1 MTKKKHVFF
10 QPVQTAEQRRKRT
23 RNIVITAVILVIAA
37 VAIYFAM
44 PKNKDLSQSS
54 IFDQAEIEALARQA
68 VNYINKE
75 DFEGLK
81 AMSVDE
87 MSPL

>member
-1 MTKKKHVFF
+1 M
-10 QPVQTAEQRRKRT
+10 
-23 RNIVITAVILVIAA
+23 IAA

-68 VNYINKE
+68 VNYINEE

-81 AMSVDE
+81 RCLSMRCP
-87 MSPL
+87 PL